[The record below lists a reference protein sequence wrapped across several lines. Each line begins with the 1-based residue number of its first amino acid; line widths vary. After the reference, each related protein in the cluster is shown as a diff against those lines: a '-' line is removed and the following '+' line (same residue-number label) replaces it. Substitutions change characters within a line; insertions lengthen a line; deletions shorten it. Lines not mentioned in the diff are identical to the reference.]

1 MNRFFINLFKF
12 VVNAMWYVL
21 IPLMVI
27 AFIGIGWKVI
37 SQGYVE
43 WDVPVYLKHPEGLP
57 DVQAVSSSVQFVAV
71 NGAEAVLKLRRKLTP
86 STTVMVIF
94 GFGMGMLVLFGILY
108 QLRKIFNSLK
118 AGNAFDLA
126 NIRRLRLISLFV
138 LISVL
143 VGWIDGVVNRQLL
156 SHYFNDIN
164 GAYVVKFHW
173 GIPALAICVAVFIV
187 SEIFKQGYQLKSDN
201 ESFV

>member
-1 MNRFFINLFKF
+1 MNRFFISLFKF
-12 VVNAMWYVL
+12 VVNVMWYVL

-27 AFIGIGWKVI
+27 AFIGIGWRVF

-43 WDVPVYLKHPEGLP
+43 WDVPVYLTHPDRLP
-57 DVQAVSSSVQFVAV
+57 SVQPASSSVEFVAV

-86 STTVMVIF
+86 VITLMVVF
-94 GFGMGMLVLFGILY
+94 GFGMGMLVLFGVLY
-108 QLRKIFNSLK
+108 QLRKIFHSLK
-118 AGNAFDLA
+118 SGGAFELA

-138 LISVL
+138 FISVL
-143 VGWIDGVVNRQLL
+143 VGWIDGLVNRQLL
-156 SHYFNDIN
+156 SYYFGGNND
-164 GAYVVKFHW
+164 AYVVKFQW
-173 GIPALAICVAVFIV
+173 GIPALAICMAVFIV